1 MRERTSIENKQ
12 ITTAFR
18 GRKKPHPL
26 MRNISHQKAEMNI
39 KLETLLDL
47 IHEALLE
54 EDKDLNRSFRNNS
67 CYTENSGGILAVNNE
82 RYYQFAIVKY
92 LFKTFHYRVSIEQDY
107 VDLVVYEDNDEQN
120 IEIAVEMKRW
130 MSSTGEA
137 EVPNIQRDIEKL
149 RKSNAKKGLLLIFSA
164 NPPDVS
170 INENLVWL
178 SIRLNKSIL
187 SKEWSVRCFPTHG
200 MNSENMTFW
209 IAGYEI
215 KK

>member
-1 MRERTSIENKQ
+1 
-12 ITTAFR
+12 
-18 GRKKPHPL
+18 
-26 MRNISHQKAEMNI
+26 MNI